1 MHQILET
8 APIFFF
14 SLIKTT
20 HISAE
25 LVVRCLVACYFGC
38 QISFCFNDSFCCTPN
53 LKEWMHT
60 HTRISMLC
68 KRKTNEKRS
77 SNFCTKSKC
86 VNLTV
91 DGTKLNKAVT
101 ICNYLLSVLQTE
113 RSLFVV
119 VLFVQFDTRNRV
131 EEEKNCSQR

>member
-1 MHQILET
+1 
-8 APIFFF
+8 
-14 SLIKTT
+14 
-20 HISAE
+20 
-25 LVVRCLVACYFGC
+25 
-38 QISFCFNDSFCCTPN
+38 
-53 LKEWMHT
+53 MHT

-131 EEEKNCSQR
+131 EEEKKTVHSDNV